1 VIFTFHHNRLSVANH
16 AWSDRFFNHLLF
28 SNGKPPS
35 PVQSYEP
42 AIAVSDLAVAF
53 NFYTTAE
60 MLERNFNIKLQAR
73 TGSWDDSKTATK
85 MTAL

>member
-1 VIFTFHHNRLSVANH
+1 
-16 AWSDRFFNHLLF
+16 
-28 SNGKPPS
+28 
-35 PVQSYEP
+35 VQSYEP